1 MGRLYHNL
9 YFVGMILK
17 LKIERW
23 NLLILL
29 KYFCSIQGLIIR
41 VNFLTYWLLKSL
53 ILTKYSWVG
62 QCFKERRSAFDA
74 WSENSDDH
82 SKQSQSQLK
91 YSLIS

>member
-29 KYFCSIQGLIIR
+29 KNLSSIQGLL

-53 ILTKYSWVG
+53 FRSKCSWVG
-62 QCFKERRSAFDA
+62 RCFKERRSAFDA
-74 WSENSDDH
+74 CSENSDDD
-82 SKQSQSQLK
+82 SKQSQCQLK
-91 YSLIS
+91 YSLIT